1 MEITNYDKK
10 TYRMPIKVALIFS
23 IITIALYEF
32 GAYDYPSINKWQL
45 YAFLLAVNLSML
57 IGFLYGV
64 QRIPGEVVGAKRFP
78 IEGVLRALFWV
89 ALIIA
94 VPKFILYTGM
104 YDLDFGR
111 IIQNVRTFFSSA
123 QDIYEARQELSSAT
137 GAWRY
142 INYGVVI
149 AGPFYWAY
157 MMLSMLFFGKL
168 STFKK
173 IGTVFIWAVYL
184 LQYLCTGTNVGFF
197 DFFISFAVI
206 YVVRQLAFSTEDE
219 RKRKKERK
227 ISKRTIVIIIL
238 IVALLV
244 GVFSIIM
251 QSRIGD
257 QYLKNVR
264 IGNRTAKLD
273 EDSLLWRI
281 TPAALKPLLAYLTR
295 YLGQPYNALAMAL
308 GFDFDS
314 TLGLGNSWFIL
325 DNMGALSDEWWS
337 RTYNIKLDET
347 FGYGYYG
354 NWHTAYLW
362 FANDVSFYGVP
373 ILFMLM
379 FSYFGK
385 AWRTFLDKK
394 DISAFLVFMLFV
406 KMVYFISANN
416 QVFMN
421 SDTLFAF
428 VGLVVLRI
436 FARNY
441 RWEQPEY
448 EI

>member
-10 TYRMPIKVALIFS
+10 TYRMPIRVTLIFS
-23 IITIALYEF
+23 ALTILLYEF

-45 YAFLLAVNLSML
+45 YAFLFAANLAMY
-57 IGFLYGV
+57 IGFVYGA
-64 QRIPGEVVGAKRFP
+64 QRIPKQAASAVRFP
-78 IEGVLRALFWV
+78 IEGLMRVLFWISLV
-89 ALIIA
+89 VA

-111 IIQNVRTFFSSA
+111 IAENIRVFFSSA
-123 QDIYEARQELSSAT
+123 QDIYEARQELSSAV
-137 GAWRY
+137 GIWRY
-142 INYGVVI
+142 INYGVVL

-173 IGTVFIWAVYL
+173 VGTVFIWVIYL

-206 YVVRQLAFSTEDE
+206 YVVRQLAFSTEEQRKKRSE
-219 RKRKKERK
+219 RKLNKK
-227 ISKRTIVIIIL
+227 TVIIIL
-238 IVALLV
+238 LV
-244 GVFSIIM
+244 IAILIAVFSIVM

-273 EDSLLWRI
+273 EDSFLWRI

-295 YLGQPYNALAMAL
+295 YLAQPYNALAMAF
-308 GFDFDS
+308 GCEFDS

-325 DNMGALSDEWWS
+325 DNLGSLSDDWWA
-337 RTYNIKLDET
+337 RTYNMKLDDT

-362 FANDVSFYGVP
+362 FANDVSFFGVP
-373 ILFMLM
+373 ILFMIM
-379 FSYFGK
+379 FAYFGK
-385 AWRTFLDKK
+385 AWRIFLDTK
-394 DISAFLVFMLFV
+394 DVSAFLVFMLFV

-428 VGLVVLRI
+428 VALLVLRI
-436 FARNY
+436 FSRNY
-441 RWEQPEY
+441 RWGQPEY